1 MPSKPKKK
9 SAEKASTKRVLILR
23 TCDSQM
29 LSHGGFIWPRTGRVE
44 APDWKSTKECGNG
57 LHGFLH
63 GLGDGS
69 LASWDAEAVWIAAW
83 VDESM
88 VIDLDGK
95 VKFPWAEVAVAGT
108 REEAIQFLRDNGCS
122 GAIVGG
128 TATAGYRGTATA
140 GYRGTATAG
149 DGGTATAG
157 DGGTATA
164 GYRGTATAGD
174 GGTATAGYGGT
185 ATAGYRG
192 TATAGDGGTAT
203 AGYGGTAT
211 AGDGGTAT
219 AGRGGTATAGDGGTA
234 TAGYGGT
241 ATAGYGGT
249 ATAGDGG
256 TATAGYGGTATAGDG
271 GILNIRWW
279 DRKNDRYR
287 IATFYVGENNIQA
300 NTKYSVDDNGKEGT
314 L

>member
-128 TATAGYRGTATA
+128 TATAGDR
-140 GYRGTATAG
+140 
-149 DGGTATAG
+149 
-157 DGGTATA
+157 
-164 GYRGTATAGD
+164 
-174 GGTATAGYGGT
+174 
-185 ATAGYRG
+185 
-192 TATAGDGGTAT
+192 
-203 AGYGGTAT
+203 
-211 AGDGGTAT
+211 
-219 AGRGGTATAGDGGTA
+219 
-234 TAGYGGT
+234 
-241 ATAGYGGT
+241 GT